1 MKRQRVRTLFPLCG
15 LCVVLG
21 GLCVSFVG
29 ASATPL
35 GVRED
40 AYRANNRGVALL
52 EQFRAADATDAFR
65 EALKIDPTLAIA
77 RANLAIALFNVPDLA
92 GAEREAKAALAA
104 LPDLPQP
111 HYILRLLPRGQNP
124 VDQADTGLQRGLPPE

>member
-1 MKRQRVRTLFPLCG
+1 MKRRSLRTLFPLCV

-29 ASATPL
+29 ARAVPF

-52 EQFRAADATDAFR
+52 EQFRPADAAEAFR
-65 EALKIDPTLAIA
+65 QALKIDPTLAIA

-92 GAEREAKAALAA
+92 GAEREARAAAQA
-104 LPDLPQP
+104 L
-111 HYILRLLPRGQNP
+111 
-124 VDQADTGLQRGLPPE
+124 

>member
-1 MKRQRVRTLFPLCG
+1 MKRRTLLGLFALCG
-15 LCVVLG
+15 LCVVLC

-29 ASATPL
+29 ASATPF

-52 EQFRAADATDAFR
+52 EQFRPADAAEAFR

-77 RANLAIALFNVPDLA
+77 RANLAIALLNVPDLA
-92 GAEREAKAALAA
+92 GADREARAAAQA
-104 LPDLPQP
+104 LPDLPPP
-111 HYILRLLPRGQNP
+111 HYYVALYRWLVVTAAIARDPIGR
-124 VDQADTGLQRGLPPE
+124 V